1 MAKRIHQS
9 GAVSL
14 FAVIFAAMLMT
25 IITVGFIKLM
35 IMDQRQ
41 ATSNDLSQSAYDAAL
56 AGVEDAKR
64 VVRAAQLGNTAA
76 ISALEKPGC
85 DTIARSG
92 VAGAGANGET
102 VIKTGS
108 AAGVSFDQAYTC
120 VKISM
125 ESPDFLYKAVE
136 EKTQLIPLRATNSF
150 TKVILEWYKRDDES
164 NVSGADAKDTALDI
178 EGSLPTKASWGGNTP
193 SLLRAQIIHPGDSF
207 TDVRQLDATGV
218 TAFLRPRVLSS
229 EPSLAGTS
237 LDARLAVRPRT
248 TGDQTYNSNDVN
260 VTACSKTFRFS
271 GEYSCRAVIGIDTVR
286 AGSNNAFLR
295 LNSIYKGAS
304 VKVSL
309 QNDAG
314 QTINFDGV
322 QPIVDSTGR
331 ASNLFR
337 RVEARLNIGD
347 DFPYPENAVELK
359 NSLCKD
365 FSVTDNTY
373 QAGACRP

>member
-1 MAKRIHQS
+1 M
-9 GAVSL
+9 L
-14 FAVIFAAMLMT
+14 F
-25 IITVGFIKLM
+25 
-35 IMDQRQ
+35 
-41 ATSNDLSQSAYDAAL
+41 LSA
-56 AGVEDAKR
+56 
-64 VVRAAQLGNTAA
+64 
-76 ISALEKPGC
+76 
-85 DTIARSG
+85 
-92 VAGAGANGET
+92 
-102 VIKTGS
+102 
-108 AAGVSFDQAYTC
+108 
-120 VKISM
+120 
-125 ESPDFLYKAVE
+125 
-136 EKTQLIPLRATNSF
+136 
-150 TKVILEWYKRDDES
+150 
-164 NVSGADAKDTALDI
+164 
-178 EGSLPTKASWGGNTP
+178 
-193 SLLRAQIIHPGDSF
+193 
-207 TDVRQLDATGV
+207 
-218 TAFLRPRVLSS
+218 
-229 EPSLAGTS
+229 S
-237 LDARLAVRPRT
+237 LDARLAVRPRA

-260 VTACSKTFRFS
+260 VTACSKTFRCS
-271 GEYSCRAVIGIDTVR
+271 GEYSCRAVIDIDTVR